1 MRFAGGNGF
10 LRKGDKRLKE
20 IWLVGRLLQCRAN
33 LQAPNCR
40 ETKPRQRWSNSIK
53 EWLRVCAVEYTTPR
67 EKEMAL
73 TTRVSGSNGNDVFH
87 RGVSPNENEMSDGWR
102 SGASRR
108 AEGGIS

>member
-1 MRFAGGNGF
+1 MAMVSGSVQILG
-10 LRKGDKRLKE
+10 E
-20 IWLVGRLLQCRAN
+20 AN
-33 LQAPNCR
+33 YPVLQAPNCR

-87 RGVSPNENEMSDGWR
+87 RGVSPNENEMSDG
-102 SGASRR
+102 
-108 AEGGIS
+108 